1 MKKRIITLLELQKSN
16 PYQYGKVIS
25 ALNRNRVKAK
35 QKQKTAKLPTFRT
48 ESLNKIVQLI
58 NWN

>member
-1 MKKRIITLLELQKSN
+1 MKKTITLSELQKSN

-25 ALNRNRVKAK
+25 ALNRNRVKTK
-35 QKQKTAKLPTFRT
+35 QKQTTAKLPTFRT

>member
-1 MKKRIITLLELQKSN
+1 MRKTITLSELQKIN
-16 PYQYGKVIS
+16 PFQYGKVIS

-35 QKQKTAKLPTFRT
+35 QKQKTAKIPTFRT
-48 ESLNKIVQLI
+48 ETLNKIVQLI

>member
-1 MKKRIITLLELQKSN
+1 MRKTITLSELQKIN
-16 PYQYGKVIS
+16 PFQYGKVIS

-35 QKQKTAKLPTFRT
+35 QKQKTAILPTFRT
-48 ESLNKIVQLI
+48 EALNKIVKLI

>member
-1 MKKRIITLLELQKSN
+1 MKKRITLSELQKLN

-25 ALNRNRVKAK
+25 ALNRNRVKTK
-35 QKQKTAKLPTFRT
+35 QKQQTAKLPTFRT
-48 ESLNKIVQLI
+48 ETLNKIVKLI

>member
-1 MKKRIITLLELQKSN
+1 MRKTITLSELQKIN
-16 PYQYGKVIS
+16 PFQYGKVIS

-35 QKQKTAKLPTFRT
+35 QKQKTAILPTFRT
-48 ESLNKIVQLI
+48 ETLNKIVQLI

>member
-1 MKKRIITLLELQKSN
+1 MRKTITLSELQKSN

-25 ALNRNRVKAK
+25 ALNRNRVKTK
-35 QKQKTAKLPTFRT
+35 QKQTTAKLPTFRT

>member
-1 MKKRIITLLELQKSN
+1 MKKTITLTELQKIN
-16 PYQYGKVIS
+16 PFQAGKVIS

-48 ESLNKIVQLI
+48 EALNKIVQLI

>member
-1 MKKRIITLLELQKSN
+1 MRKTITLSELQKIN
-16 PYQYGKVIS
+16 PFQYGKVIS

-35 QKQKTAKLPTFRT
+35 MKQKTAKLPTFRT
-48 ESLNKIVQLI
+48 EALNKIVKLI

>member
-1 MKKRIITLLELQKSN
+1 MRKTITLTELQKLN
-16 PYQYGKVIS
+16 PFQAGKVIS
-25 ALNRNRVKAK
+25 ALNRNRVKTK
-35 QKQKTAKLPTFRT
+35 QKQKVANLPTFRT